1 MRHFC
6 VLGVFVPLL
15 SMFVNA
21 HDANIVSTSLGP
33 VLGKKVCVQQRC
45 VQAFLGI
52 PFAEP
57 PVGELRFARPVAKKP
72 WEGLL
77 RATEFS
83 KPCFQR
89 RGNVPQVPWQGD
101 ETESSEDCLYLNVW
115 TPQNRSSGVPLPV
128 MLWLHGGSYRI
139 GSANLDLHDGSA
151 LAGYGQV
158 VVVSTN
164 YRLGAFGFMNANVTD
179 ISGNMGLWD
188 QYLALR
194 WVHNNIAKFGGDTSR
209 VTLFGESVGGAS
221 AGMLAQ
227 SPLCRG
233 LVQRIIMQSVNPRW
247 PLPME
252 NDDGPSAVRRA
263 LDIARE
269 VSCLHNEAAEA
280 ISADVI
286 ACLRNVPAEDI
297 ARAEL
302 QIFSDHLFTFV
313 ASFGDALVPIRPVA
327 AVEQGR
333 ILPVDVML
341 GTNIREGAI
350 LFFVG
355 SGTDGVPMNWT
366 SSSGGIDVEF
376 GRQYLAHEFAT
387 FPKTVVDQIIE
398 RYLGNLTERSSPR
411 DVFAA
416 MVSAGGDFLFNCP
429 AVFFAESFSRRL
441 GVLLA
446 YKFEHVALH
455 SYWPEE
461 FEASHSDEIQFVFGA
476 PLRHPDEYSKEDVL
490 MSETMM
496 AAWAA
501 FAHTGRPDLQ
511 TGTAWPNYDDGNR
524 SYVTFRRGVAEV
536 SRNLEGQNCDFWK
549 GLI

>member
-1 MRHFC
+1 MHPFRI
-6 VLGVFVPLL
+6 LGKCRAGELRVYLRSLNPVRLLVPFPVVFLAFW
-15 SMFVNA
+15 STFVTAEDTNT
-21 HDANIVSTSLGP
+21 VSTSLGP
-33 VLGKKVCVQQRC
+33 VIGKQVCVQQHC

-57 PVGELRFARPVAKKP
+57 PVGALRFAKPVVKKP
-72 WEGLL
+72 WQDPL

-89 RGNVPQVPWQGD
+89 RGNVPHVPWQAYEDG
-101 ETESSEDCLYLNVW
+101 SSEDCLYLNVW
-115 TPQNRSSGVPLPV
+115 TPENRCSRAPTPV

-139 GSANLDLHDGSA
+139 GSANLDLYDGSA

-164 YRLGAFGFMNANVTD
+164 YRLSAFGFMNANVTD

-194 WVHNNIAKFGGDTSR
+194 WVHDNIAEFGGDASL
-209 VTLFGESVGGAS
+209 VTVFGESVGGAS

-233 LVQRIIMQSVNPRW
+233 LVRRIIMQSGNPRW

-252 NDDGPSAVRRA
+252 SDNGPAASVSRA
-263 LDIARE
+263 LNIALGVGCLESEAPE
-269 VSCLHNEAAEA
+269 VFT
-280 ISADVI
+280 ADVI
-286 ACLRNVPAEDI
+286 ACLRTVPAEHI

-302 QIFSDHLFTFV
+302 QSFDDHLFTFMP
-313 ASFGDALVPIRPVA
+313 SFGDALVPMRPTVA
-327 AVEQGR
+327 VDQGE

-350 LFFVG
+350 LNYIR
-355 SGTDGVPMNWT
+355 SGTGAISKNWT
-366 SSSGGIDVEF
+366 SSGAGIDVKF
-376 GRQYLAHEFAT
+376 GRLHLALVFAA
-387 FPKTVVDQIIE
+387 FPMPIIDQIIE
-398 RYLGNLTERSSPR
+398 RYLGNMTENSPPG

-416 MVSAGGDFLFNCP
+416 MVSAGGDFLLNCP
-429 AVFFAESFSRRL
+429 VVFFAESFSRKID
-441 GVLLA
+441 VLLA
-446 YKFEHVALH
+446 YKFAHVASH
-455 SYWPEE
+455 NFWPEE
-461 FEASHSDEIQFVFGA
+461 FEATHSDEIQFVFGA
-476 PLRHPDEYSKEDVL
+476 PLRHPELYSMEDVR

-501 FAHTGRPDLQ
+501 FARTGFVHTKWFYAICRGR
-511 TGTAWPNYDDGNR
+511 YC
-524 SYVTFRRGVAEV
+524 S
-536 SRNLEGQNCDFWK
+536 
-549 GLI
+549 

>member
-1 MRHFC
+1 MHHFGI
-6 VLGVFVPLL
+6 LVFVALW
-15 SMFVNA
+15 STFVNA
-21 HDANIVSTSLGP
+21 QDTNTVSTSLGA
-33 VLGKKVCVQQRC
+33 VIGKQVCVQQHC

-57 PVGELRFARPVAKKP
+57 PVGALRFARPVPKKP
-72 WEGLL
+72 WQGPL
-77 RATEFS
+77 RAMEFS

-89 RGNVPQVPWQGD
+89 RGNIPQVPWQGD

-115 TPQNRSSGVPLPV
+115 TPQNRCSGAPTAVI
-128 MLWLHGGSYRI
+128 LWLHGGSYRI
-139 GSANLDLHDGSA
+139 GSTDLDLYDGSA

-158 VVVSTN
+158 VVVSAN
-164 YRLGAFGFMNANVTD
+164 YRLGALGFLNANVTD
-179 ISGNMGLWD
+179 IPGNMGLWD

-194 WVHNNIAKFGGDTSR
+194 WVHDNIAKFGGDASMIT
-209 VTLFGESVGGAS
+209 VFGESAGGAS

-233 LVQRIIMQSVNPRW
+233 LVRRIIMQSGNPRW

-252 NDDGPSAVRRA
+252 NDDGPGSVRRA
-263 LDIARE
+263 LAIALG
-269 VSCLHNEAAEA
+269 VGCLHSEAAETLT
-280 ISADVI
+280 ADVI
-286 ACLRNVPAEDI
+286 ACLRNVSAEDI

-302 QIFSDHLFTFV
+302 QSFGDHLFTFMP
-313 ASFGDALVPIRPVA
+313 SFGDALVPMRPIA
-327 AVEQGR
+327 AVEQGK

-350 LFFVG
+350 LHYMRSG
-355 SGTDGVPMNWT
+355 SDGIPKNWT
-366 SSSGGIDVEF
+366 SSGAGIDVEF
-376 GRQYLAHEFAT
+376 GRQYLALVFAA
-387 FPKTVVDQIIE
+387 FPKPIIDRIIE
-398 RYLGNLTERSSPR
+398 RYLGHMTEHSSPR

-429 AVFFAESFSRRL
+429 VVFFAESFSRRL

-446 YKFEHVALH
+446 YKFPHVALH

-461 FEASHSDEIQFVFGA
+461 YEATHSDEIQFVFGA
-476 PLRHPDEYSKEDVL
+476 PLRHPDLYSMEDLL

-501 FAHTGRPDLQ
+501 FAHTGRPVLPN
-511 TGTAWPNYDDGNR
+511 GAAWPNYDDGGR
-524 SYVTFRRGVAEV
+524 SYVTFDHGMAEV
-536 SRNLEGQNCDFWK
+536 SRSLEGQNCAFWK